1 LPLIIHLRRFM
12 PCTSYGLEIFVA
24 EINAGMYFAV
34 APRHS
39 RFKVEATDAVK
50 VIEATVKPPLT

>member
-1 LPLIIHLRRFM
+1 M

-34 APRHS
+34 ASRHS